1 MVGVTALLSLT
12 PLLGAVDDG
21 PVPVEEIAGPAG
33 SPSET
38 DPSPPSRTTTEPSLG
53 FRSGW

>member
-1 MVGVTALLSLT
+1 VVGVTALLSLT